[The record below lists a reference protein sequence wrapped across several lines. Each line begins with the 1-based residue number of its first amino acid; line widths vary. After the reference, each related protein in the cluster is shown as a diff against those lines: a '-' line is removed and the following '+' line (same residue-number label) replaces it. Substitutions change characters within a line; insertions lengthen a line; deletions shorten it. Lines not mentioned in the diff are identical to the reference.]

1 MKFRVYDGAPGCI
14 SARMQCKPLECSTMM
29 KPESLYPQI
38 EAALCCNDVAAK
50 LAATDHIHAAW
61 QAGHLQRLDAP
72 LSRLPLA
79 GHPARPELVHATKV
93 PRRRTGSPLGQPAML
108 HAIAHIEFNAVNLA
122 LDAAWRFRDMPDAYV
137 TDWLRIAAEEA
148 KHFRLLQQRLQQL
161 GHDYGDFP
169 AHNGLW
175 EICHR
180 TDHDVLVRMAL
191 VPRVLEARG
200 LDASPELKR
209 KLANIG
215 DHASVAILD
224 IILEDEIGHVQVGN
238 HWFHWLCRA
247 RGLEPMTAF
256 CALLDEYDLTTHRG
270 SYNMDARRCAG
281 FSEAELQWL
290 QQAKPE
296 QPCTSAN

>member
-1 MKFRVYDGAPGCI
+1 
-14 SARMQCKPLECSTMM
+14 
-29 KPESLYPQI
+29 
-38 EAALCCNDVAAK
+38 
-50 LAATDHIHAAW
+50 
-61 QAGHLQRLDAP
+61 
-72 LSRLPLA
+72 
-79 GHPARPELVHATKV
+79 
-93 PRRRTGSPLGQPAML
+93 ML

-180 TDHDVLVRMAL
+180 TDHDAGSHGAGAACAGS
-191 VPRVLEARG
+191 PR

-224 IILEDEIGHVQVGN
+224 IILQDEIGHVQVGN

-256 CALLDEYDLTTHRG
+256 CALLDEYDLTAHRG

-281 FSEAELQWL
+281 LPRPSCNGCSRPSHNSRAPAPTDVDECSVDAHTALAHGCPGGVMGIDWPCADGNDDEGDRQCGIIRRIRMRRK
-290 QQAKPE
+290 QAVLCLWRLPW
-296 QPCTSAN
+296 PLC